1 VLDGACFSGPR
12 RIHIIGGPGSGKT
25 TLARRLGAQLHLPVY
40 DLDKIAFDGKAY
52 VERPLEVRLGEV
64 HAIATQAGW
73 ITEGIFL
80 GWVDELLATAD
91 VIVWLDGL
99 PWHTAMWRIVTR
111 FVQGGW
117 LEVRRQ
123 RGLDRF
129 MRFRDYARN
138 TQQLVGVMFSSRE
151 YYHSAATN
159 VADEARRVTRAAT
172 ASQLHPYRAKVIH
185 CTNRDEV
192 QAFVA
197 TLVMS
202 GAQV

>member
-1 VLDGACFSGPR
+1 V
-12 RIHIIGGPGSGKT
+12 GGPGIGKT
-25 TLARRLGAQLHLPVY
+25 TLARELGAQLHLPVY
-40 DLDKIAFDGKAY
+40 DLDKIAFEGNDF
-52 VERPLEVRLGEV
+52 VERPLEIRLRAV
-64 HAIATQAGW
+64 HAIAVQPAW

-91 VIVWLDGL
+91 LIIWLDGL
-99 PWHTAMWRIVTR
+99 PWHTAVWRIVTR

-159 VADEARRVTRAAT
+159 VANEARRVTRAAT

-185 CTNRDEV
+185 CTNHE
-192 QAFVA
+192 QIEQFVA
-197 TLVMS
+197 TLAIS
-202 GAQV
+202 GAQI